1 MDAQDSIAT
10 RLTLAFSVSPKTR
23 VFSERTHPVCRETVP
38 CLHPPLHSSSPVLD
52 GEDGGL
58 RYPKESKL
66 LYELGRLL
74 GVF

>member
-1 MDAQDSIAT
+1 
-10 RLTLAFSVSPKTR
+10 
-23 VFSERTHPVCRETVP
+23 VCCETVP
-38 CLHPPLHSSSPVLD
+38 SLHPSLFSSSPVLD

-58 RYPKESKL
+58 RYPKESIKL

>member
-1 MDAQDSIAT
+1 M
-10 RLTLAFSVSPKTR
+10 R
-23 VFSERTHPVCRETVP
+23 RETVP
-38 CLHPPLHSSSPVLD
+38 SLHPPLFSSSPILD

-58 RYPKESKL
+58 RYPKESIKL

>member
-1 MDAQDSIAT
+1 M
-10 RLTLAFSVSPKTR
+10 R
-23 VFSERTHPVCRETVP
+23 RETVP
-38 CLHPPLHSSSPVLD
+38 CLHPPLFSSSPVLY

-58 RYPKESKL
+58 RYPKESIKL

>member
-1 MDAQDSIAT
+1 
-10 RLTLAFSVSPKTR
+10 
-23 VFSERTHPVCRETVP
+23 VCHETVP
-38 CLHPPLHSSSPVLD
+38 CLHPPLFFSSPVLD

-58 RYPKESKL
+58 KYPKESIKL

>member
-1 MDAQDSIAT
+1 M

-23 VFSERTHPVCRETVP
+23 VLPERTHPVRRETVP
-38 CLHPPLHSSSPVLD
+38 CLHTPLHSSSLVLD

-58 RYPKESKL
+58 RYPKESIKL

-74 GVF
+74 GVS